1 MNIVKA
7 FAVLLVVMLAF
18 AGGYVMRATRST
30 GGATK
35 ARTILYYVD
44 AMNPAYKSAKP
55 GVAPDGMALQPVY
68 ADEPTATSGNSGA
81 DGHVGHTI
89 LYYQDPQDP
98 KYHADKPGLNPETGN
113 TLEPVYADA
122 TPAVPPGAI
131 QISPERQQLIGV
143 KFATVELS
151 GQARSIRSVGK
162 VTFDETR
169 VAHVHTRIDGWIE
182 KVFVDFTGDFVKQGQ
197 PMLTIYSPEMLAS
210 QQELLLAAR
219 ARDLMRDNPLASAA
233 EHGNSLFEAAK
244 RRLELWQLKDDEID
258 QVLKT
263 GQTIHSI
270 TLYAPASGFVTE
282 RKAFPN
288 QKVTPDSDL
297 YTITDLS
304 RIWIVAD
311 VFESDI
317 TSIKVGDTAYV
328 QFPNGNTPS
337 LGAKVTY
344 IQPQVDPMT
353 RTLKVRLDAPNPGL
367 RMKPDMFVNVEFGIA
382 GAKELVVPAEAVLD
396 TGDRQ
401 TVFVDLG
408 NGYLEP
414 RQVVV
419 GERYGDRVAI
429 TRGLAAGERV
439 VSSGT
444 FLIDSESQLK
454 AAASGMGAPQH
465 QHGGAPAANEPAANK
480 PASNP
485 PAANPTAAKPMD
497 PSTRNPQRGSRV
509 GVEVPMPEPK
519 TPAPGRG
526 RHD

>member
-1 MNIVKA
+1 MKA
-7 FAVLLVVMLAF
+7 LKILAVFVLLAGTF
-18 AGGYVMRATRST
+18 ASGYVVRATKHA
-30 GGATK
+30 GAATSG
-35 ARTILYYVD
+35 RRILYYVD
-44 AMNPAYKSAKP
+44 PMHPAY
-55 GVAPDGMALQPVY
+55 
-68 ADEPTATSGNSGA
+68 TS
-81 DGHVGHTI
+81 
-89 LYYQDPQDP
+89 
-98 KYHADKPGLNPETGN
+98 DKPGIAPDCGM
-113 TLEPVYADA
+113 TLEPVYADEAANTREPAEADA
-122 TPAVPPGAI
+122 TPAVPTGAI
-131 QISPERQQLIGV
+131 KISPERQQLIGV

-151 GQARSIRSVGK
+151 GQARSIRAVGK

-182 KVFVDFTGDFVKQGQ
+182 KVFVDFTGDFVNQGQ

-233 EHGNSLFEAAK
+233 EHGNSLFEAAR
-244 RRLELWQLKDDEID
+244 RRLELWQLNDDQID
-258 QVLKT
+258 QVLRT
-263 GQTIHSI
+263 GQPIHSI
-270 TLYAPASGFVTE
+270 TLHAPASGFVSE

-311 VFESDI
+311 VFEADI
-317 TSIKVGDTAYV
+317 TSIKVGDPAYV
-328 QFPNGNTPS
+328 QFPSGNTPS

-344 IQPQVDPMT
+344 IQPQVDSMT

-367 RMKPDMFVNVEFGIA
+367 RMKPDMYVNVEFGIA
-382 GAKELVVPAEAVLD
+382 GARELVVPAEAVLD

-419 GERYGDRVAI
+419 GGRYGDRVAI
-429 TRGLAAGERV
+429 TRGLSAGERV
-439 VSSGT
+439 VSSGM

-465 QHGGAPAANEPAANK
+465 QHGAAPAAGGP
-480 PASNP
+480 
-485 PAANPTAAKPMD
+485 
-497 PSTRNPQRGSRV
+497 
-509 GVEVPMPEPK
+509 
-519 TPAPGRG
+519 

>member
-1 MNIVKA
+1 MKIVKA
-7 FAVLLVVMLAF
+7 FAVLLLIALAF
-18 AGGYVMRATRST
+18 GGGYVMRATRST
-30 GGATK
+30 STAST
-35 ARTILYYVD
+35 ARKILYYVD
-44 AMNPAYKSAKP
+44 AMNPAFKSDKP
-55 GVAPDGMALQPVY
+55 GIAPDGMALQPVY
-68 ADEPTATSGNSGA
+68 ADEPTASGGTSGT
-81 DGHVGHTI
+81 DGHAGHTI
-89 LYYQDPQDP
+89 LFYQDPQDP

-113 TLEPVYADA
+113 TLEAVYAEA
-122 TPAVPPGAI
+122 ASVVPPGAI
-131 QISPERQQLIGV
+131 QIAPERQQLIGV

-151 GQARSIRSVGK
+151 GQTRSIRSVGK

-182 KVFVDFTGDFVKQGQ
+182 KVFVNFTGDFVKQGQ

-233 EHGNSLFEAAK
+233 EHGNSLFEAAR

-317 TSIKVGDTAYV
+317 TSIKVGDPTYIS
-328 QFPNGNTPS
+328 FPNGSTPP
-337 LGAKVTY
+337 LGARVTY
-344 IQPQVDPMT
+344 IQPQVDPVT

-367 RMKPDMFVNVEFGIA
+367 RMKPDMYVNVEFGVA

-401 TVFVDLG
+401 SVFVDLG

-429 TRGLAAGERV
+429 TRGLNAGERV

-444 FLIDSESQLK
+444 FLIDSESQMK

-465 QHGGAPAANEPAANK
+465 EHGAAPAA
-480 PASNP
+480 NP
-485 PAANPTAAKPMD
+485 PAANQPTLNPPAAKPMD
-497 PSTRNPQRGSRV
+497 LSM
-509 GVEVPMPEPK
+509 PMPEPK

>member
-1 MNIVKA
+1 MKLVKILA
-7 FAVLLVVMLAF
+7 LLTLLAATFATGYLV
-18 AGGYVMRATRST
+18 RATK
-30 GGATK
+30 GATPATP
-35 ARTILYYVD
+35 ARRVLYYVD
-44 AMNPAYKSAKP
+44 SMNPAYKSDKP
-55 GVAPDGMALQPVY
+55 GVAPDGMALKPVY
-68 ADEPTATSGNSGA
+68 ADEVTAPTGGSGR
-81 DGHVGHTI
+81 TT
-89 LYYQDPQDP
+89 LYHQDPQDAQ
-98 KYHADKPGLNPETGN
+98 HRADKPGLDPETGN
-113 TLEPVYADA
+113 ALEPVYADA
-122 TPAVPPGAI
+122 TPAGPRGAI
-131 QISPERQQLIGV
+131 KVSPERQQLIGV

-151 GQARSIRSVGK
+151 GQPRSIRAVGK

-182 KVFVDFTGDFVKQGQ
+182 KVFVDFTGDFVKLGE

-219 ARDLMRDNPLASAA
+219 ARDLMRNNPLASAA
-233 EHGNSLFEAAK
+233 EHGDSLFEAAR
-244 RRLELWQLKDDEID
+244 RRLELWQLKDDQID

-263 GQTIHSI
+263 GQPIHSI

-317 TSIKVGDTAYV
+317 TSIRIGDAAYA

-344 IQPQVDPMT
+344 IQPQVDPVT

-367 RMKPDMFVNVEFGIA
+367 RMKPDMYVTVEFGIA
-382 GAKELVVPAEAVLD
+382 GAKELVVPADAVLD

-419 GERYGDRVAI
+419 GERHGDRVAI
-429 TRGLAAGERV
+429 TRGLSAGERV

-454 AAASGMGAPQH
+454 AAAGGMGAPRH
-465 QHGGAPAANEPAANK
+465 QHEGAPATNSAVTK
-480 PASNP
+480 P
-485 PAANPTAAKPMD
+485 TG
-497 PSTRNPQRGSRV
+497 GSL
-509 GVEVPMPEPK
+509 PMPEPK
-519 TPAPGRG
+519 KPTPGAD

>member
-1 MNIVKA
+1 MKILKG
-7 FAVLLVVMLAF
+7 FAVLFLITLAF
-18 AGGYVMRATRST
+18 GGGYVMRASKST
-30 GGATK
+30 GSASK

-44 AMNPAYKSAKP
+44 PMHPAYKSDKP
-55 GVAPDGMALQPVY
+55 GVAPDCGM
-68 ADEPTATSGNSGA
+68 
-81 DGHVGHTI
+81 
-89 LYYQDPQDP
+89 
-98 KYHADKPGLNPETGN
+98 
-113 TLEPVYADA
+113 TLEPVYADEAGA
-122 TPAVPPGAI
+122 TGTSGQGAATSPTLAGAI
-131 QISPERQQLIGV
+131 NISPERQQMIGV

-162 VTFDETR
+162 VTYDETR
-169 VAHVHTRIDGWIE
+169 VSHVHTRIDGWIE
-182 KVFVDFTGDFVKQGQ
+182 KVFVNFTGDFVKQGQ

-233 EHGNSLFEAAK
+233 EHGNSLFEAAR

-263 GQTIHSI
+263 GQIIHSI
-270 TLYAPASGFVTE
+270 TVYAPASGFVSE

-317 TSIKVGDTAYV
+317 TSIKVGDASYV
-328 QFPNGNTPS
+328 SFPNGNTPPI
-337 LGAKVTY
+337 GAKVTY

-382 GAKELVVPAEAVLD
+382 GARELVVPAEAVLD

-429 TRGLAAGERV
+429 TRGLKAGERV

-454 AAASGMGAPQH
+454 AAASGMGSPQH
-465 QHGGAPAANEPAANK
+465 QHGGAPAAN
-480 PASNP
+480 P
-485 PAANPTAAKPMD
+485 PAGNQPTVTPPAAKPMD
-497 PSTRNPQRGSRV
+497 PSM
-509 GVEVPMPEPK
+509 PMPEP
-519 TPAPGRG
+519 TPPVPGRG
-526 RHD
+526 RQ

>member
-1 MNIVKA
+1 MKTLLKIVLTVA
-7 FAVLLVVMLAF
+7 LLAATF
-18 AGGYVMRATRST
+18 AGGYILRATKH
-30 GGATK
+30 GEQK
-35 ARTILYYVD
+35 ASGRRVLYYVD
-44 AMNPAYKSAKP
+44 PMHPAYKSDRP
-55 GVAPDGMALQPVY
+55 GVAPDCGMTLEPVY
-68 ADEPTATSGNSGA
+68 ADEATGTG
-81 DGHVGHTI
+81 GHTGRTV
-89 LYYQDPQDP
+89 LYYQDPQNP
-98 KYHADKPGLNPETGN
+98 TYHADKPGLNPETGN

-122 TPAVPPGAI
+122 TPSAKPGAI
-131 QISPERQQLIGV
+131 KISPERQQLIGV

-151 GQARSIRSVGK
+151 GSARSIRSVGK

-219 ARDLMRDNPLASAA
+219 ARDLMRGNPLASAA
-233 EHGNSLFEAAK
+233 EHGNSLFEAAR
-244 RRLELWQLKDDEID
+244 RRLELWQLKDDQID
-258 QVLKT
+258 QVLRT

-270 TLYAPASGFVTE
+270 TVYAPASGFVSE

-317 TSIKVGDTAYV
+317 TSIRIGDKAYV
-328 QFPNGNTPS
+328 SFPNGNTPS
-337 LGAKVTY
+337 LGARVTY

-353 RTLKVRLDAPNPGL
+353 RTLKVRLDASNPGT
-367 RMKPDMFVNVEFGIA
+367 RMKPDMYVNVEFGIP
-382 GAKELVVPAEAVLD
+382 GARQLVVPAEAVLD

-419 GERYGDRVAI
+419 GERFGDRVAI
-429 TRGLAAGERV
+429 TSGLSAGERV

-454 AAASGMGAPQH
+454 AAASGMGAPPQH
-465 QHGGAPAANEPAANK
+465 QHGDAPATK
-480 PASNP
+480 PD
-485 PAANPTAAKPMD
+485 AKPMD
-497 PSTRNPQRGSRV
+497 PLM
-509 GVEVPMPEPK
+509 PMPEPK
-519 TPAPGRG
+519 TPAPGAP

>member
-1 MNIVKA
+1 MRIVKA
-7 FAVLLVVMLAF
+7 LAALLVITLAF
-18 AGGYVMRATRST
+18 GGGYLMRATTST
-30 GGATK
+30 SSASK
-35 ARTILYYVD
+35 ARTILYYSD
-44 AMNPAYKSAKP
+44 AMNPAYKSDKP
-55 GVAPDGMALQPVY
+55 GIAPDGMTLVPVY
-68 ADEPTATSGNSGA
+68 ADEAASTGA
-81 DGHVGHTI
+81 SEHAGHAI

-122 TPAVPPGAI
+122 PAVPPGAI
-131 QISPERQQLIGV
+131 KISTERQQLIGV

-151 GQARSIRSVGK
+151 GQARSIRAVGK

-169 VAHVHTRIDGWIE
+169 VSHVHTRIDGWIE

-197 PMLTIYSPEMLAS
+197 PMLTIYSPEMLAT

-244 RRLELWQLKDDEID
+244 RRLELWQLNDDQID
-258 QVLKT
+258 QVLRT
-263 GQTIHSI
+263 GQPIHSI
-270 TLYAPASGFVTE
+270 TLFAPASGFVTE

-317 TSIKVGDTAYV
+317 TSIKVGDATYV
-328 QFPNGNTPS
+328 SFPNGNTPP

-344 IQPQVDPMT
+344 IQPQVDAMT

-367 RMKPDMFVNVEFGIA
+367 RMKPDMYVNVEFGIA

-414 RQVVV
+414 RPVVV

-429 TRGLAAGERV
+429 TRGLSAGQRV

-454 AAASGMGAPQH
+454 AAAGGMGAPQH
-465 QHGGAPAANEPAANK
+465 QHGGAPAATQ
-480 PASNP
+480 P
-485 PAANPTAAKPMD
+485 PAKPMD
-497 PSTRNPQRGSRV
+497 PSM
-509 GVEVPMPEPK
+509 PMPEPK
-519 TPAPGRG
+519 KPASGGG

>member
-1 MNIVKA
+1 MKILKA
-7 FAVLLVVMLAF
+7 VAVLLLITLAF
-18 AGGYVMRATRST
+18 GGGYVLRATKST
-30 GGATK
+30 GNASK

-44 AMNPAYKSAKP
+44 PMHPAYKSDKP
-55 GVAPDGMALQPVY
+55 GVAPDCGMTLEAVY
-68 ADEPTATSGNSGA
+68 ADDAAAGTSG
-81 DGHVGHTI
+81 
-89 LYYQDPQDP
+89 
-98 KYHADKPGLNPETGN
+98 HAESAPSI
-113 TLEPVYADA
+113 
-122 TPAVPPGAI
+122 PPGAI
-131 QISPERQQLIGV
+131 KISPERQQLVGV

-182 KVFVDFTGDFVKQGQ
+182 KVFVDFTGDFVKRGQ

-233 EHGNSLFEAAK
+233 EHGNSLFEAAR
-244 RRLELWQLKDDEID
+244 RRLELWQLKDAEID
-258 QVLKT
+258 QVLET
-263 GQTIHSI
+263 GQIIHSI
-270 TLYAPASGFVTE
+270 TVYAPASGFVTE

-317 TSIKVGDTAYV
+317 TSIKVGDRSYV
-328 QFPNGNTPS
+328 SFPNGNTPP
-337 LGAKVTY
+337 LNATVTY

-367 RMKPDMFVNVEFGIA
+367 RMKPDMYVNVEFGIA
-382 GAKELVVPAEAVLD
+382 GAKQLVVPAEAVLD

-401 TVFVDLG
+401 TVFIDLG

-465 QHGGAPAANEPAANK
+465 QHGAAPAA
-480 PASNP
+480 SP
-485 PAANPTAAKPMD
+485 PAATQPPAIAPAAKPMD
-497 PSTRNPQRGSRV
+497 PSML
-509 GVEVPMPEPK
+509 MPESK
-519 TPAPGRG
+519 KPAPGGG
-526 RHD
+526 RRD